1 MASARAA
8 FHATSCEKDECLQ
21 MHARRGVP
29 RTPTKSSLHFLT
41 SYGLPKAPALPREVD
56 GDFGHRHLMGS
67 PQSEQ

>member
-29 RTPTKSSLHFLT
+29 RTPTKQFAFLT
-41 SYGLPKAPALPREVD
+41 SYGLPKAALPREVD
-56 GDFGHRHLMGS
+56 GDTAIAIS
-67 PQSEQ
+67 WAV